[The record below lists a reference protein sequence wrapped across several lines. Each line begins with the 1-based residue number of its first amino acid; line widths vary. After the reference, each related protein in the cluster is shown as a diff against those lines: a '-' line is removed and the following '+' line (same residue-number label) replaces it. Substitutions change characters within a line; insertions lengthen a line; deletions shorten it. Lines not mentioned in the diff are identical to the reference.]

1 MSVLTDYNTEDRL
14 MPVLTDYNTEDRL
27 MPVLTDYKHRR
38 QVDVSL
44 N

>member
-1 MSVLTDYNTEDRL
+1 MSVLTDYNTKYRLLSVLTDYNTEDRL
-14 MPVLTDYNTEDRL
+14 LT
-27 MPVLTDYKHRR
+27 VLTDYKHRR